1 MTLDRV
7 KSVANEVATQVV
19 IVCVS
24 LVCPYLINRALL
36 CSLSFLMLVNV
47 GSERLFKLI
56 GQGLKIS
63 FDLEKFKHGLLGV

>member
-7 KSVANEVATQVV
+7 ESVANEVATQVI
-19 IVCVS
+19 IVW
-24 LVCPYLINRALL
+24 

-56 GQGLKIS
+56 GQSLKIS